1 MVRRGRGLT
10 LFQKKKKLIG
20 TPHIEA
26 RVGDIAETVFLPGD
40 PLRAKAIADQ
50 FLTRVEQ
57 FNGVRNMLGFTGFFG
72 EKRVSVMGTGMGI
85 PSMAI
90 YSHELI
96 RVFGA
101 KKLIR
106 IGTAG
111 SLQERVGL
119 HDVVIAQAAS
129 TNSSFARQFGL
140 DGDFAAVSDFG
151 LLRKA
156 AQKADELGLKHHVG
170 NVLSSDVFY
179 HFDPDYWK
187 KWQKM
192 GALCI
197 EMEAFAL
204 FANAANLGA
213 AALAINTISDSLVT
227 GEHLSAQARQRGF
240 ADVMAVALALI

>member
-1 MVRRGRGLT
+1 M
-10 LFQKKKKLIG
+10 IG

-26 RVGDIAETVFLPGD
+26 RVGEIAETVFLPGD
-40 PLRAKAIADQ
+40 PLRAKAIADEY
-50 FLTRVEQ
+50 LTDVKQ
-57 FNGVRNMLGFTGFFG
+57 FNRVRNMLGFTGFFG
-72 EKRVSVMGTGMGI
+72 ENRVSVMGTGMGI

-90 YSHELI
+90 YSNELI
-96 RVFGA
+96 RFFGA

-111 SLQERVGL
+111 SLQENVRL

-129 TNSSFARQFGL
+129 TNSNFVKQFGL
-140 DGDFAAVSDFG
+140 DGDFAAVSDFN

-156 AQKADELGLKHHVG
+156 AEKADQLGFRYHVG

-179 HFDPDYWK
+179 HFDPNYWK
-187 KWQKM
+187 KWQQM

-227 GEHLSAQARQRGF
+227 GEQLSQAERQHDF
-240 ADVMAVALALI
+240 SNVMAVALALI